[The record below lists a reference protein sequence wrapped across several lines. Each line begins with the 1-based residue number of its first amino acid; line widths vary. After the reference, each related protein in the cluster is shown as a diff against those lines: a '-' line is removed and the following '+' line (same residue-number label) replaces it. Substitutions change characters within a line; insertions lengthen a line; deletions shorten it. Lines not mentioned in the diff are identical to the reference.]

1 MRKQQRTRR
10 NWTKS
15 EYADI
20 VNMKQSQKLGWTDIA
35 QKVNDTVENT
45 IAAYRRAVGAKHGA
59 YKNAAYSN
67 EPAMH
72 TTLENPKIAVLDIE
86 TLPGVGFFWQLFDTT
101 ISIDQV
107 IEDITFLSWAGKWLD
122 SPKMYSDILT
132 PDEAIHRDTS
142 RITQSVW
149 DFLKQADIV
158 VGHNFHGYDS
168 KIINTNYLEHGL
180 GPLKPVIIDTL
191 LVAKNH
197 FRFSSN
203 KLQFINRKL
212 GMRDKMDTGGFQLW
226 KDCHYGDPVALQK
239 MKDYNI
245 QDIYSTED
253 LMMRFRPYIK
263 NLNVALYVDSV
274 TEICPVCGSK
284 EWEPEGSFFT
294 PAGRWPA
301 RRCQNCLC
309 LYRTKVNL
317 FDKYKK
323 RSLGINS

>member
-1 MRKQQRTRR
+1 
-10 NWTKS
+10 
-15 EYADI
+15 
-20 VNMKQSQKLGWTDIA
+20 MKQSQKLGWTDIA

-168 KIINTNYLEHGL
+168 KIINTNYLEHNL
-180 GPLKPVIIDTL
+180 GPLKPIIIDTL

-239 MKDYNI
+239 MMSYNI

-253 LMMRFRPYIK
+253 LFHKFKPYIR
-263 NLNVALYVDSV
+263 NINIGLY
-274 TEICPVCGSK
+274 TESDETVCPTCGSASLHD
-284 EWEPEGSFFT
+284 EGSYYT
-294 PAGRWPA
+294 PAGKWTAVRCEVCQSLS
-301 RRCQNCLC
+301 RR
-309 LYRTKVNL
+309 KANL
-317 FDKYKK
+317 LTVKK
-323 RSLGINS
+323 RKGLLVNS

>member
-1 MRKQQRTRR
+1 MRKQQRTPR

-107 IEDITFLSWAGKWLD
+107 IEDITFLSWAGMWLD
-122 SPKMYSDILT
+122 GPEMFSDILT
-132 PDEAIHRDTS
+132 PEEAINRDTS
-142 RITQSVW
+142 RLTKSVW
-149 DFLKQADIV
+149 DFLSKADIV
-158 VGHNFHGYDS
+158 IGHNYYSYDS

-180 GPLKPVIIDTL
+180 NPLKPIVVDTL
-191 LVAKNH
+191 LVAKQS

-203 KLQFINRKL
+203 KMQFINSKL
-212 GMRDKMDTGGFQLW
+212 GMRDKMDTGGFDLW
-226 KDCHYGDPVALQK
+226 KRCHYGDPEALQK
-239 MKDYNI
+239 MLSYN
-245 QDIYSTED
+245 QADIYSTSD
-253 LMMRFRPYIK
+253 LFFKLRPYIK
-263 NLNVALYVDSV
+263 NLNVALYVDS
-274 TEICPVCGSK
+274 TIEICPVCGSK
-284 EWEPEGSFFT
+284 EWEPEGHFFT

-301 RRCQNCLC
+301 RRCQNCQC
-309 LYRTKVNL
+309 LYRTKANL
-317 FDKYKK
+317 LTTAK
-323 RSLGINS
+323 RKSLNINS